1 MSVLKVENLKAYY
14 QTEMYGVSRNV
25 RAVDGV
31 SLELQ
36 KNEVYGI
43 AGESSCGKTTLI
55 RTLFGAFDP
64 PLRVVEGTVTYSLD
78 GESVDVTKIQG
89 ERLRQIRWK
98 QVSYILQGSMSLLN
112 PVRKTRK
119 TFWDFTRAH
128 EPITDAEKFEAMAR
142 NHLNRLGLPAQVLDS
157 YPHQLSGGMKQR
169 VAIALATL
177 FEPKVILADE
187 PTTALDVIVQRGVL
201 QLLKRIQRETQ
212 STLVI
217 VTHDMGIH
225 ANIADR
231 VAIMY
236 AGRIV
241 EEGRVKHIFGD
252 PLHPYT
258 KHLIESLPKIGDKST
273 RTSIPGAPPN
283 LGDPPPGCRF
293 HPRCPYAEP
302 ICRRESP
309 HLAAVA
315 NDRRVACFLVTTKE
329 NAHVS

>member
-1 MSVLKVENLKAYY
+1 MSVLKVESLRAYY
-14 QTEMYGVSRNV
+14 QTDMYGVSRNV

-31 SLELQ
+31 SLELH

-43 AGESSCGKTTLI
+43 AGESSCGKTTLL
-55 RTLFGAFDP
+55 RTMFGAIEP
-64 PLRVVEGTVTYSLD
+64 PLRVVEGRVVYSLD
-78 GESVDVTKIQG
+78 GENVDVTRVQG
-89 ERLRQIRWK
+89 EKLRQIRWK

-112 PVRKTRK
+112 PVRKIRK
-119 TFWDFTRAH
+119 TFWDFVRAH
-128 EPITDAEKFEAMAR
+128 EPVTDAEEFERMAR
-142 NHLNRLGLPAQVLDS
+142 DHLNRLGLPAQVLDS

-169 VAIALATL
+169 VAIALATM

-212 STLVI
+212 STLVV

-241 EEGRVKHIFGD
+241 EEGRVQHIFED

-258 KHLIESLPKIGDKST
+258 RHLIESLPKIGDKST
-273 RTSIPGAPPN
+273 RTGIPGTPPN
-283 LGDPPPGCRF
+283 LADPPSGCRF

-302 ICRRESP
+302 ICRRENP
-309 HLAAVA
+309 LLAAVA
-315 NDRRVACFLVTTKE
+315 DDRRVACFLVTTKE